1 MLVLSVLTF
10 GTRPP
15 RPVGAVSWGSTTAI
29 PGADPYDNSFPKIVQ
44 SSNGSLW
51 LVWAKLIGTYHEV
64 YLMVNNGVGWSGQIP
79 IVNSNGASDDIDPTI
94 AQMSNGTIILVWSKG
109 ASGAAGCFGTTAYD
123 LFTQSYTNNKWSNPI
138 RLVQAAGDDISPA
151 LTRLR
156 DGRLFLTWSKRT
168 KTNGYGDKNST
179 NNGSTWSPDQADATL
194 INSDEKEPYLIQ
206 NTDKKLYLVY
216 SSNQRLGNPYGTLN
230 LYMTTSGIV
239 KAHDLAVTSVTPSSK
254 VPRV

>member
-1 MLVLSVLTF
+1 MKRAIILLLLVLSVLMV
-10 GTRPP
+10 GTRTT

-51 LVWAKLIGTYHEV
+51 LVWAKLIGTYHEI

-79 IVNSNGASDDIDPTI
+79 LINSNGASDDIDPTI

-156 DGRLFLTWSKRT
+156 DGRLFLTWSKCT
-168 KTNGYGDKNST
+168 TTNGYGDLYYKT
-179 NNGSTWSPDQADATL
+179 YNNTWGPDTSLVAT
-194 INSDEKEPYLIQ
+194 SAEEKLP
-206 NTDKKLYLVY
+206 
-216 SSNQRLGNPYGTLN
+216 
-230 LYMTTSGIV
+230 
-239 KAHDLAVTSVTPSSK
+239 AVTQTYDGRVWVAYSTDTTGTNLIYYVTWNGTSWTRP
-254 VPRV
+254 